1 MPGAASRTGSSWL
14 DQKRNKKISRLWVLA
29 RALGMSGELLH
40 LSVESITGKKS
51 IRTLTLGELDR
62 TINILA
68 SRAEKEKRKPR
79 REKTAGVAYLP
90 TRLQRDLVDD
100 LLSKITIKLDIKN
113 PDAYLLSICRKT
125 FKKDYSLLNRTQ
137 MQRLIEALKSI
148 QNREPEDK

>member
-1 MPGAASRTGSSWL
+1 MPRAGANKESSWL
-14 DQKRNKKISRLWVLA
+14 EKKRKDKISRLWCLA
-29 RALGMSGELLH
+29 RELGMSGELLH

-51 IRTLTLGELDR
+51 IRALSMNELDR
-62 TINILA
+62 SINILTT
-68 SRAEKEKRKPR
+68 RAGKEKRRPR
-79 REKTAGVAYLP
+79 RESAPGVAYLP
-90 TRLQRDLVDD
+90 TKLQRDLVDD
-100 LLSKITIKLDIKN
+100 LLVKITIKLDIKN